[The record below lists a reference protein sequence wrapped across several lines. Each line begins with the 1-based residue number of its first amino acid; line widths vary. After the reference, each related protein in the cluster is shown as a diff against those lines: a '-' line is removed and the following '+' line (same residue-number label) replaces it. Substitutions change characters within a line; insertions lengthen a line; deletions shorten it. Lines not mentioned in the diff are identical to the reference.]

1 MTGVSASR
9 CMPERVHRKTH
20 RSQSGAP
27 YAISQTRGAVKGK
40 MLDAKIYLDANE
52 LLDLSFALA
61 NRIVESG
68 FVPTHIVGIW
78 RGGAP
83 IGIAVQELLEFRG
96 IECDHIAIRTSSYMG
111 IGKQARTVKVYAL
124 GYLID
129 TLNAEDALLIVDDV
143 FDTGKS
149 VEAFIRELT
158 LRCRRN
164 TPDVIKIATVFYKP
178 SKNQTDLTPDFYVRS
193 TEDWLIFPHEL
204 DGLTREEIEQNKPS
218 APEILRGVA
227 GSSKDRS

>member
-1 MTGVSASR
+1 MD
-9 CMPERVHRKTH
+9 RK
-20 RSQSGAP
+20 QF
-27 YAISQTRGAVKGK
+27 
-40 MLDAKIYLDANE
+40 LDANK
-52 LLDLSFALA
+52 LLELSFALA
-61 NRIVESG
+61 NQIIESG

-96 IECDHIAIRTSSYMG
+96 IECDHIAIRTSSYTG
-111 IGKQARTVKVYAL
+111 IGQRSRTVKVYAL

-149 VEAFIRELT
+149 VEAFISELQK
-158 LRCRRN
+158 RCRRN
-164 TPDVIKIATVFYKP
+164 MPSTIKIATVFYKP
-178 SKNQTDLTPDFYVRS
+178 SKNQTSLTPDYYMHS

-204 DGLTREEIEQNKPS
+204 DGLTDEEIAQNKPC
-218 APEILRGVA
+218 AREILQLKGH
-227 GSSKDRS
+227 S

>member
-1 MTGVSASR
+1 LHQR
-9 CMPERVHRKTH
+9 LKTH
-20 RSQSGAP
+20 HSQSGAA
-27 YAISQTRGAVKGK
+27 YAITRTRRVMKGK

-61 NRIVESG
+61 NQIVESG

-83 IGIAVQELLEFRG
+83 IGIAVQELLEYRG
-96 IECDHIAIRTSSYMG
+96 IECDHIAIRTSSYLG

-193 TEDWLIFPHEL
+193 TEEWLIFPHEL
-204 DGLTREEIEQNKPS
+204 HGLTREEIAQNKPS
-218 APEILRGVA
+218 AQEILKG
-227 GSSKDRS
+227 GMPSSRVSKE

>member
-1 MTGVSASR
+1 MTS
-9 CMPERVHRKTH
+9 KT
-20 RSQSGAP
+20 P
-27 YAISQTRGAVKGK
+27 P
-40 MLDAKIYLDANE
+40 KIYLDANE

-61 NRIVESG
+61 NQIVESG

-129 TLNAEDALLIVDDV
+129 TLNAEDSLLIVDDV

-164 TPDVIKIATVFYKP
+164 TPEVIRIATVFYKP
-178 SKNQTDLTPDFYVRS
+178 SKNQTDLVPDFYVRS

-204 DGLTREEIEQNKPS
+204 DGLTREEIAQNKPS
-218 APEILRGVA
+218 AREILKHDMQDKVPHK
-227 GSSKDRS
+227 KDPSP

>member
-1 MTGVSASR
+1 
-9 CMPERVHRKTH
+9 
-20 RSQSGAP
+20 
-27 YAISQTRGAVKGK
+27 